1 MPEGAE
7 GGLMNDSDD
16 KFVID
21 RWALT
26 PEKLATINHAAAAKA
41 EHPQQKQHPSKEFTI
56 LPDSWEIK
64 LRGCRHKATYPVA
77 VFLLRQHWK
86 TKGRPFKVP
95 NLALAERSVDRYAK
109 WRALEELEELGLIQV
124 ERRSNRSPIVTILI
138 K

>member
-1 MPEGAE
+1 
-7 GGLMNDSDD
+7 MNDSDD

-41 EHPQQKQHPSKEFTI
+41 EHPQQKQHQSKEFTI
-56 LPDSWEIK
+56 LPDTWEIK